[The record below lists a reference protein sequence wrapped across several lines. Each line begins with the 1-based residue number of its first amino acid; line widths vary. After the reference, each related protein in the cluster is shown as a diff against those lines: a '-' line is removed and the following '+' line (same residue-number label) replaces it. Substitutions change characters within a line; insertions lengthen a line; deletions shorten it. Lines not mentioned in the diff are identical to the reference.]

1 MGHNIKRCLSSFS
14 ETWRKFFSSLSQLNL
29 VRVTNLKTGPVQT
42 YDLLM
47 SEGWKLHAQMLSASI
62 FNMHPIKKHVT
73 QEWPSPILTTLLLCP
88 FGDVY
93 LRFVLLSCLVAL
105 WINPFSDA
113 NSVSVIGLLCVGSN
127 KPGSWILPSY
137 LHKTVKARFKFR
149 VIWSISIL
157 HWDGVVV
164 KWRRTP

>member
-1 MGHNIKRCLSSFS
+1 MGHNIKRCLSCFS
-14 ETWRKFFSSLSQLNL
+14 ETWRKLFSSLSQLNL
-29 VRVTNLKTGPVQT
+29 VRVTNLKTGTVQT

-105 WINPFSDA
+105 WINPFSDT
-113 NSVSVIGLLCVGSN
+113 NSVFQWLACCVWAQTN
-127 KPGSWILPSY
+127 LVLEYYPHIFIKPWKPGSNLELSDPS
-137 LHKTVKARFKFR
+137 VSC
-149 VIWSISIL
+149 IGMGW
-157 HWDGVVV
+157 
-164 KWRRTP
+164 